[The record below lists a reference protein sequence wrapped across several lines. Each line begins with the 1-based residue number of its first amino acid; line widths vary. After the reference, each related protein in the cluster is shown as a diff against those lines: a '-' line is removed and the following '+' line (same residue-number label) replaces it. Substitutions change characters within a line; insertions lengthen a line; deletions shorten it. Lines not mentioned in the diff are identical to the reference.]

1 MQIENI
7 KVCNPIKTL
16 IQYLENK
23 GFRIVEFKITDYHFH
38 EVYIKMSGKKTNDI
52 DTISINNIQRYS
64 ERIFVCSCHWSM
76 VELVYEDI
84 DNQ

>member
-7 KVCNPIKTL
+7 KVCDPITVL
-16 IQYLENK
+16 IRYLENIGLK
-23 GFRIVEFKITDYHFH
+23 IVESKISDYHFH